1 MIVAFI
7 TIAVILMIYGA
18 VSRPLD
24 ARGVTSAMV
33 FTATG
38 VLVGSSMLDLV
49 GVDIE
54 TATAERLCELAL
66 VLLLF
71 SDATRID
78 LAGLRGHLAWPSR
91 LLVIGL
97 PLTMLTGLGAALL
110 VFPGIALASAF
121 VLTTML
127 CSTDAALGQRVVSDE
142 AVPERVR
149 QALDIESGLNDGLGV
164 PFFLVAVDISLAELS
179 GGVTSA
185 VLTNMAEQIGWGLA
199 AGVGA
204 GVLAGLLLRAADGRG
219 WLEDQWRQ
227 IMPLM
232 AALLAYL
239 LALQLGGSGFIAA
252 FTGGMAFGQVSRR
265 HDLPVT
271 SVNENVGGVLAGAT
285 WIAFGALAVGTF
297 IPHVTWQI
305 AAYAVLSLTVVRM
318 VPVAIALLGTGAKL
332 PTVAFVGWF
341 GPRGLASIVFGLIAL
356 ESGIPDSQLL
366 LTTVMLTILLSVVLH
381 GLTSVPLIAA
391 YSRWYDR
398 YTTAH
403 PSTSETQP
411 TKMSRLRR
419 QAPADGPD
427 G

>member
-1 MIVAFI
+1 
-7 TIAVILMIYGA
+7 
-18 VSRPLD
+18 
-24 ARGVTSAMV
+24 
-33 FTATG
+33 
-38 VLVGSSMLDLV
+38 
-49 GVDIE
+49 
-54 TATAERLCELAL
+54 
-66 VLLLF
+66 
-71 SDATRID
+71 
-78 LAGLRGHLAWPSR
+78 
-91 LLVIGL
+91 
-97 PLTMLTGLGAALL
+97 
-110 VFPGIALASAF
+110 
-121 VLTTML
+121 
-127 CSTDAALGQRVVSDE
+127 
-142 AVPERVR
+142 
-149 QALDIESGLNDGLGV
+149 
-164 PFFLVAVDISLAELS
+164 
-179 GGVTSA
+179 
-185 VLTNMAEQIGWGLA
+185 
-199 AGVGA
+199 
-204 GVLAGLLLRAADGRG
+204 
-219 WLEDQWRQ
+219 
-227 IMPLM
+227 
-232 AALLAYL
+232 
-239 LALQLGGSGFIAA
+239 
-252 FTGGMAFGQVSRR
+252 MAFGQVSRR
-265 HDLPVT
+265 HHQPVT

-391 YSRWYDR
+391 YSRCYDR